1 MLATLVGDAG
11 SFEITAALGQGA
23 SSTVWETTD
32 ARGQRL
38 ALKVASAPKH
48 DHRLA
53 TEAECLLSA
62 SSPYLPD
69 FYRAGRILRSD
80 PELQLTPGRAFI
92 LLGHAAGQPGSPS
105 AALSEL
111 SMLQIT
117 RCVAHALSSLHQ
129 NDRAHGDI
137 KPDNLLIDDNGIT
150 TVIDLGLSSTSEL
163 RQPEG
168 ATPRYLPPELWSGF
182 GDAQSRDLW
191 ALGRC
196 LAELAIPSLRKQ
208 PGTTHVDSSK
218 LPRSLAEIITSLLS
232 DSPHQRS
239 SASWVARRAELALE
253 QLGQPPAAT
262 AVHHAQIRGAY
273 LRLRRSDIARAARA
287 QKITNSVEG
296 IAGQWL
302 QQQSERLSSV
312 LTLQGLPCTGAVS
325 ELTDLDSLGR
335 RRLLTAVVG
344 RSAASFPRL
353 PFDSDSELVDVLLRQ
368 SREIAPQRLRVG
380 DLLEQSSSRAP
391 RAACDPLQLGIRLAS
406 AVWDEDA
413 IEQAESLLL
422 ADSPHQTLGLLLSR
436 RLRLRGELQRAAG
449 IASRLSGTA
458 ATLELADILRRQ
470 GLAESCEALLKPLRN
485 SEPRDSTAHA
495 DVCGLQARL
504 AFDRGDSRNA
514 ERLLGAADETARQ
527 QSRTWLECETLLQL
541 GRQEWHQASVTG
553 SQLHSIA
560 VYDDERARAVALDAN
575 RFHATGRN
583 EEARQGFG
591 AAADFA
597 ARSGAVLE
605 EATYLTGVAAAA
617 ADGGQLQQALEAG
630 ERSLLLFESL
640 GKSRQA
646 ARAALSRAV
655 CFSLLGATEQT
666 QTAADDAISRGKLA
680 GDDVCRAYA
689 HLALADVLGAR
700 DSQAVEH
707 AERAQSLL
715 GEMTPADRLRVGAR
729 LLRRGAHVDT
739 IAGDE
744 YARDRNIAPDA
755 RLDWWG
761 ARAAS
766 WSAEQG
772 PSHELT
778 AQLSALCSTQAP
790 LASRAPALAAGAAL
804 AAQCGDGESAQ
815 RLSVAA
821 SALARQLEEGAP
833 AELKSLVRA
842 LPWVQSVHAP
852 QRSEIV
858 PEQLGHIETLV
869 HALSRRDE
877 LRPLLE
883 QVLDALVLW
892 TGVERGILL
901 LRAPGG
907 RMVVRA
913 ARNIA
918 REDLTGQQLELSRS
932 LAQRAAESGEPV
944 VAVDASGELPEL
956 HESVHA
962 LKLRSVLA
970 VPLMAQGEVLG
981 VAYLDDRVRRGAF
994 GERELS
1000 WVKLVGA
1007 LAATAIAD
1015 ARSQLTLRRA
1025 ARRAQRAE
1033 AKLESTLAR
1042 REGELEQVRAE
1053 LGELHAH
1060 RGTRHPY
1067 SHIVGRSPTLTQLL
1081 KMVDRVAASD
1091 IPVLV
1096 LGESGSG
1103 KELIARAVHD
1113 NGRRSEAAFV
1123 TENCSAI
1130 PEGLLESTLFGHVR
1144 GAFTGAA
1151 RSRAGLFQLA
1161 DGGSLFLDEVGEM
1174 SHGMQTKLL
1183 RALESGEVRP
1193 VGAEANEQV
1202 DVRIIAATHQDL
1214 ERMVKD
1220 GRFREDLYYRLN
1232 VVRLDV
1238 PSLRQRPEDIPE
1250 LATALLKKHAD
1261 GRQMTVSAAAMN
1273 RLTSYS
1279 WPGNIRQL
1287 ENEIRRALVMADE
1300 LILPEH
1306 LSDPVA
1312 AGNHDA
1318 AGPSGLR
1325 LRSRV
1330 DALETELIESAL
1342 ERTSG
1347 NQTRAAEILGISRFG
1362 LQKMTKRLNISVPA
1376 GRSLRRTSPGLTEH

>member
-1 MLATLVGDAG
+1 M
-11 SFEITAALGQGA
+11 
-23 SSTVWETTD
+23 
-32 ARGQRL
+32 
-38 ALKVASAPKH
+38 
-48 DHRLA
+48 
-53 TEAECLLSA
+53 
-62 SSPYLPD
+62 
-69 FYRAGRILRSD
+69 
-80 PELQLTPGRAFI
+80 
-92 LLGHAAGQPGSPS
+92 
-105 AALSEL
+105 
-111 SMLQIT
+111 
-117 RCVAHALSSLHQ
+117 
-129 NDRAHGDI
+129 
-137 KPDNLLIDDNGIT
+137 
-150 TVIDLGLSSTSEL
+150 
-163 RQPEG
+163 
-168 ATPRYLPPELWSGF
+168 
-182 GDAQSRDLW
+182 
-191 ALGRC
+191 
-196 LAELAIPSLRKQ
+196 
-208 PGTTHVDSSK
+208 
-218 LPRSLAEIITSLLS
+218 
-232 DSPHQRS
+232 
-239 SASWVARRAELALE
+239 
-253 QLGQPPAAT
+253 
-262 AVHHAQIRGAY
+262 
-273 LRLRRSDIARAARA
+273 
-287 QKITNSVEG
+287 
-296 IAGQWL
+296 
-302 QQQSERLSSV
+302 
-312 LTLQGLPCTGAVS
+312 
-325 ELTDLDSLGR
+325 
-335 RRLLTAVVG
+335 
-344 RSAASFPRL
+344 
-353 PFDSDSELVDVLLRQ
+353 
-368 SREIAPQRLRVG
+368 
-380 DLLEQSSSRAP
+380 
-391 RAACDPLQLGIRLAS
+391 
-406 AVWDEDA
+406 
-413 IEQAESLLL
+413 
-422 ADSPHQTLGLLLSR
+422 
-436 RLRLRGELQRAAG
+436 
-449 IASRLSGTA
+449 
-458 ATLELADILRRQ
+458 
-470 GLAESCEALLKPLRN
+470 
-485 SEPRDSTAHA
+485 
-495 DVCGLQARL
+495 
-504 AFDRGDSRNA
+504 
-514 ERLLGAADETARQ
+514 
-527 QSRTWLECETLLQL
+527 
-541 GRQEWHQASVTG
+541 
-553 SQLHSIA
+553 
-560 VYDDERARAVALDAN
+560 
-575 RFHATGRN
+575 
-583 EEARQGFG
+583 
-591 AAADFA
+591 
-597 ARSGAVLE
+597 
-605 EATYLTGVAAAA
+605 
-617 ADGGQLQQALEAG
+617 
-630 ERSLLLFESL
+630 
-640 GKSRQA
+640 
-646 ARAALSRAV
+646 
-655 CFSLLGATEQT
+655 
-666 QTAADDAISRGKLA
+666 
-680 GDDVCRAYA
+680 
-689 HLALADVLGAR
+689 
-700 DSQAVEH
+700 
-707 AERAQSLL
+707 
-715 GEMTPADRLRVGAR
+715 
-729 LLRRGAHVDT
+729 
-739 IAGDE
+739 
-744 YARDRNIAPDA
+744 
-755 RLDWWG
+755 
-761 ARAAS
+761 
-766 WSAEQG
+766 
-772 PSHELT
+772 
-778 AQLSALCSTQAP
+778 
-790 LASRAPALAAGAAL
+790 
-804 AAQCGDGESAQ
+804 
-815 RLSVAA
+815 
-821 SALARQLEEGAP
+821 
-833 AELKSLVRA
+833 
-842 LPWVQSVHAP
+842 
-852 QRSEIV
+852 
-858 PEQLGHIETLV
+858 
-869 HALSRRDE
+869 
-877 LRPLLE
+877 
-883 QVLDALVLW
+883 
-892 TGVERGILL
+892 
-901 LRAPGG
+901 
-907 RMVVRA
+907 
-913 ARNIA
+913 
-918 REDLTGQQLELSRS
+918 
-932 LAQRAAESGEPV
+932 
-944 VAVDASGELPEL
+944 PEL

-1113 NGRRSEAAFV
+1113 NGRRYEAAFV
-1123 TENCSAI
+1123 PENCSAL